1 MTPTILMERRMPEP
15 VEDVTLDQTL
25 AAHVGAL
32 RQYIVGVLARE
43 GCALDARTLDDVS
56 ETVLAEAVRLAVH
69 WVERESPLE
78 R

>member
-1 MTPTILMERRMPEP
+1 MTPTILMEPRVP
-15 VEDVTLDQTL
+15 VPVDDVTLDHTL

-43 GCALDARTLDDVS
+43 GCALDTRTLDDVS

-69 WVERESPLE
+69 WVEHDSLLE